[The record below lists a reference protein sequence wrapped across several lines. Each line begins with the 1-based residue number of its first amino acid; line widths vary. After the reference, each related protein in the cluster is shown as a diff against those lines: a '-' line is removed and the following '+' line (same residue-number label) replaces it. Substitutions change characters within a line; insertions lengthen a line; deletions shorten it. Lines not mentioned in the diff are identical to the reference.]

1 MKLERK
7 QPLRSLEDRTTDVM
21 KSIDSLSWMPK
32 YPEKP
37 EHLKLIASCI
47 ASFCDTG
54 EINYTD
60 FDPDDPTQTKPG
72 PMAWG
77 WQKPLDWTVKRVAET
92 CYSFPPPI
100 RWRQIYCEG
109 TPFWPVD
116 GKTANNLLA
125 VIEA

>member
-7 QPLRSLEDRTTDVM
+7 TPRKDLEGRTLDVLDA
-21 KSIDSLSWMPK
+21 IASLSWMPN
-32 YPEKP
+32 YPKEQK
-37 EHLKLIASCI
+37 HLDLIASCI

-60 FDPDDPTQTKPG
+60 WDKDDPTQTAPG

-100 RWRQIYCEG
+100 RWRQIYCDG
-109 TPFWPVD
+109 TPFFPVD